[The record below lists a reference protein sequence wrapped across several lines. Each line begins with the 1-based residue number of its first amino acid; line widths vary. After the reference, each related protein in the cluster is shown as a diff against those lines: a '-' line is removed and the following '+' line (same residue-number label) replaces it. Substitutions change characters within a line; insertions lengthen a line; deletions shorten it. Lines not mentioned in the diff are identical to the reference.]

1 MNGIEILQ
9 LRKHDPSTTNV
20 PLIFMRKPDDL
31 IGET

>member
-9 LRKHDPSTTNV
+9 LRKHDPGTTNV